1 MGWKARYSTC
11 QGVLNMIAAT
21 GNGVNSDA
29 MLLNIKHLEN
39 VEVRFPIKIIFFL
52 VPNYNAD
59 AQITSTKVWSV
70 TWAWAS
76 LCKSN
81 TF

>member
-1 MGWKARYSTC
+1 
-11 QGVLNMIAAT
+11 MIAAT

-29 MLLNIKHLEN
+29 MLLYIQHLEN

-70 TWAWAS
+70 T
-76 LCKSN
+76 
-81 TF
+81 

>member
-29 MLLNIKHLEN
+29 MLLYIQHLEN
-39 VEVRFPIKIIFFL
+39 VEVRFPIKIIFFWYPINMPML
-52 VPNYNAD
+52 R
-59 AQITSTKVWSV
+59 
-70 TWAWAS
+70 
-76 LCKSN
+76 
-81 TF
+81 